1 MDFGLT
7 FEQLEIQRV
16 AREFTANEV
25 MPRAAEIDATSR
37 FDVDIYR
44 RLAELGL
51 VGMMAPEACGGGGA
65 DNLTWVLVIEEL
77 AKASAAIANSLV
89 LARSVQD
96 LVNQTGD
103 ETQRQTYLPQMTSGD
118 LIMSFCLTEPGAGS
132 DAASLRT
139 SAKLED
145 NHYILNGEKTFITLG
160 AVADV
165 VAVAATIDPSQRA
178 GGIRVFLVPD
188 GAEGFTRG
196 SKLDLLGIRG
206 METCPLSFQDCRI
219 PKENALGADGAGFKA
234 FMTALDG
241 GRLGIAA
248 MATGLAQAAMDA
260 SLDYATQRV
269 QFGKPIAEMQA
280 IEGMLADMA
289 SDIEAARLMTW
300 QAAWRRDEGLS
311 HSKEA
316 SLAKLFASEMCL
328 KHVINAMQIFGGYSY
343 SKEYPIERFYR
354 DAKIHQ
360 IWDGT
365 SQIQRMIIAR
375 HLRREA
381 TGEPASRAEISG
393 RKQ

>member
-7 FEQLEIQRV
+7 FEQLEVQRV

-25 MPRAAEIDATSR
+25 APRAAGIDETSQ
-37 FDVDIYR
+37 FDLDLYR
-44 RLAELGL
+44 SLTDLGF
-51 VGMMAPEACGGGGA
+51 VGMMAPEAYGGGGA

-77 AKASAAIANSLV
+77 SKGSAAIANALV

-103 ETQRQTYLPQMTSGD
+103 ETQRQTYLPRMTTGD

-139 SAKLED
+139 SARLEGD
-145 NHYILNGEKTFITLG
+145 HYILNGEKTFITLG
-160 AVADV
+160 AIAGV
-165 VAVAATIDPSQRA
+165 VAVAATVDPSQRA
-178 GGIRVFLVPD
+178 RGIRVFLVPD

-196 SKLDLLGIRG
+196 RKLDLLGVRG

-289 SDIEAARLMTW
+289 ADIEAARLLTW
-300 QAAWRRDEGLS
+300 QAAWRRDAGLS
-311 HSKEA
+311 YSKEA

-328 KHVINAMQIFGGYSY
+328 KHVIYAMQIFGGYSY
-343 SKEYPIERFYR
+343 SKEFPVERFYR

-365 SQIQRMIIAR
+365 SQIQRMVIAR

-381 TGEPASRAEISG
+381 AGEPAPDSG
-393 RKQ
+393 NSGSKQ

>member
-1 MDFGLT
+1 MEFGLT
-7 FEQLEIQRV
+7 FEQMEVQRV
-16 AREFTANEV
+16 AREFATKEV
-25 MPRAAEIDATSR
+25 GPRAAEIDETSR
-37 FDVDIYR
+37 FD
-44 RLAELGL
+44 LGL
-51 VGMMAPEACGGGGA
+51 YRQLGDLGFVGMTAPEAYGGGGA

-77 AKASAAIANSLV
+77 SKASAAIANSLV

-96 LVNQTGD
+96 LVNRTGEED
-103 ETQRQTYLPQMTSGD
+103 QRWTYLPRMVSGD

-139 SAKLED
+139 SARLKD
-145 NHYILNGEKTFITLG
+145 GHYILNGEKTFITMG
-160 AVADV
+160 AIADV

-178 GGIRVFLVPD
+178 AGIRVFLVPD
-188 GAEGFTRG
+188 GAEGFRRG
-196 SKLDLLGIRG
+196 KKFDLLGVRG
-206 METCPLSFQDCRI
+206 METCPLSFQDCRV
-219 PKENALGADGAGFKA
+219 PKDNILGADTAGFKA
-234 FMTALDG
+234 FMSALDG

-260 SLDYATQRV
+260 SLDYATQRI

-280 IEGMLADMA
+280 VEGMLADMA
-289 SDIEAARLMTW
+289 GDIEAARLLTY

-311 HSKEA
+311 YTKEA

-328 KHVINAMQIFGGYSY
+328 RHVINAMQVFGGYSY
-343 SKEYPIERFYR
+343 SREYPVERFYR

-381 TGEPASRAEISG
+381 AGQSAPDVGIGG
-393 RKQ
+393 RRG